1 MDKRTEE
8 YDAIIK
14 TTAKLTRA
22 VKNELTPL
30 SQELVARE
38 LISVDQG
45 VEMRNGNV
53 GAVDRA
59 ANLVA
64 LVTNKVEQNRKN
76 FYRFVEALID
86 NRSVYKDILESLEP
100 IYKTGELIIPH
111 CSLQVMFESL
121 KSTSHN
127 PAPLPP
133 PPKNMLGHKTIVIL
147 CVYNYYS
154 KD

>member
-45 VEMRNGNV
+45 VELRNGNV

-100 IYKTGELIIPH
+100 IYKTGEL
-111 CSLQVMFESL
+111 L
-121 KSTSHN
+121 
-127 PAPLPP
+127 
-133 PPKNMLGHKTIVIL
+133 
-147 CVYNYYS
+147 
-154 KD
+154 